1 MSIASEIT
9 RLQGCKA
16 DIRTALVNKGITS
29 ASTHNMADFA
39 TDISNISAG
48 GATITVS
55 YTSTFY
61 NKTMTCS
68 DGTTT
73 YTKTT
78 TSSGTTSFN
87 VTDEGTWT
95 ITCNGISRTVNVVLN
110 YALSMAI
117 TKTVTLYSAVQDT
130 VSFTDA
136 TGSKTCRTGNDGSVS
151 VSITFVPD
159 QSITFTSSVAKKPD
173 NLSNNYSKTITMTNN
188 TTSVYVMPDNALY
201 WYGCQVQPWDTTT
214 LVFVGNGSWTNT
226 PMSFNTNNMSQTLS
240 GTLKTA
246 NASISHKV
254 TFDGKLTAI
263 LSCSI
268 SNSGAIQKVQATS
281 KTVSDKYMSITANFR
296 GSGYNSSN
304 ITCCFSSTSG
314 TTDGSDKT
322 NFLESLSGSSMTTT
336 LYALWVE

>member
-16 DIRTALVNKGITS
+16 NIRTALVNKGITS

-55 YTSTFY
+55 YSSTFY

-78 TSSGTTSFN
+78 TSSGVTEFN

-95 ITCNGISRTVNVVLN
+95 ITCDGISRTVNVVLN

-117 TKTVTLYSAVQDT
+117 IKTVTLYSAAQDT

-151 VSITFVPD
+151 VSITFIPPS
-159 QSITFTSSVAKKPD
+159 QTITFTSSVAKNPD
-173 NLSNNYSKTITMTNN
+173 NLSAYYSKNINFTNS
-188 TTSVYVMPDNALY
+188 TSSVYVMPNNVLY
-201 WYGCQVQPWDTTT
+201 WYGYTSSNLEDCTSA
-214 LVFVGNGSWTNT
+214 NGWSGASVTPTHNT
-226 PMSFNTNNMSQTLS
+226 RDITLS
-240 GTLKTA
+240 GNSA
-246 NASISHKV
+246 IS
-254 TFDGKLTAI
+254 
-263 LSCSI
+263 
-268 SNSGAIQKVQATS
+268 S
-281 KTVSDKYMSITANFR
+281 KTKISITKGHVLGQVLSSRAYMETVPAKNF
-296 GSGYNSSN
+296 NIVSN
-304 ITCCFSSTSG
+304 YITMTNTSLGVSTLTS
-314 TTDGSDKT
+314 TET
-322 NFLESLSGSSMTTT
+322 NYLAVFLEASNQS
-336 LYALWVE
+336 YRVDAFWYE